1 MKYIDLHT
9 HTFYSDGIDSPAGLV
24 KAVKLRGIEI
34 LAKTDHDTIAGYEEA
49 KGEAEKWG
57 IKLISGAEFTAKK
70 YHILGLNFDTKN
82 KKILELLE
90 KSKNLQRE
98 ACRQRTDILENYGV
112 PISLK
117 KVENYF
123 PKSRVG
129 KYNILMAMLI
139 DKECRSWLYE
149 KHGNASPD
157 EIRDF
162 YITKKGIA
170 AKLENRP
177 ALENEEIIKTIH
189 EAKGIAIFAHPLKD
203 INAFSYTLKDA
214 DNLSEL
220 DAMKEIGID
229 GLEIQPSFYSEKDS
243 LIEKYAKDNNLLIT
257 YGSDYHGPNFNR
269 PLLGRGMNKV
279 NSRLEEILS

>member
-9 HTFYSDGIDSPAGLV
+9 HTIYSDGISSPAELV
-24 KAVKLRGIEI
+24 RAAKLKGIEI
-34 LAKTDHDTIAGYEEA
+34 LAKTDHDNINGYEEA
-49 KGEAEKWG
+49 KNEAEKWG
-57 IKLISGAEFTAKK
+57 LKLISGAEFTSKK
-70 YHILGLNFDTKN
+70 YHILGLNFDVKN
-82 KKILELLE
+82 KKILELLDR
-90 KSKNLQRE
+90 SKNLQRE

-112 PISLK
+112 PISIE
-117 KVENYF
+117 KVEGYF
-123 PKSRVG
+123 PKSRIG

-139 DKECRSWLYE
+139 DKECRNWLYE
-149 KHGNASPD
+149 KHGDASPD

-162 YITKKGIA
+162 YLTKKGIA

-189 EAKGIAIFAHPLKD
+189 KAGGIAIFAHPLKD
-203 INAFSYTLKDA
+203 INAFSYTLRDV

-229 GLEIQPSFYSEKDS
+229 GLEIQPSFHSEKDS

-279 NSRLEEILS
+279 NSRLEGILS

>member
-9 HTFYSDGIDSPAGLV
+9 HTIYSDGISSPTELV
-24 KAVKLRGIEI
+24 RAVKLKGIEI
-34 LAKTDHDTIAGYEEA
+34 LAKTDHDILTGYEEA
-49 KGEAEKWG
+49 KDEAEKWG
-57 IKLISGAEFTAKK
+57 LKLISGVELTSKK

-82 KKILELLE
+82 KKILELLK

-98 ACRQRTDILENYGV
+98 AGKQRTSILENYGV
-112 PISLK
+112 PINME

-123 PKSRVG
+123 PNSRIG
-129 KYNILMAMLI
+129 KYNILMAMLL
-139 DKECRSWLYE
+139 DKECRNWLYE

-162 YITKKGIA
+162 YLTKKGIA

-177 ALENEEIIKTIH
+177 ALENEEIIRTVH
-189 EAKGIAIFAHPLKD
+189 EAGGIAIFAHPLKD
-203 INAFSYTLKDA
+203 INAFSYTLRDV
-214 DNLSEL
+214 DNVSEL